1 MGFPACTEAPAAR
14 ILRAAVLVALAA
26 GTAALPA
33 GAQQRRPV
41 TIGVVTDGPL
51 VRFGELVTRIE
62 QETSVL
68 LENRFEVHMGA
79 DARTQGDFTLAG
91 VEAALERLLSRAD
104 VDLVVAIGPVAGQV
118 AAQHPGL
125 PKPVVAPF
133 LLDAPL
139 QDIPREGVASGVAN
153 FVYLT
158 RPENRDLAT
167 LAEVV
172 EFERLAVL
180 VSEYNVAALPEM
192 ADRIEERAAL
202 AGARAVV
209 IPVGDDV
216 AAALGAIEAAEADA
230 VYVLPLS
237 QVSGPEFERLAGGL
251 IELGLPSISWFGE
264 PEVRQGILLAR
275 RPDSF
280 MFQLARLTALTVQQI
295 LEGEQPGQLRVVFS
309 HQERVIVN
317 MQTAR
322 AIGVYPSWTMLIDAL
337 IVDEAAGVA
346 PEPLSLLGVV
356 QEALE
361 QNQDL
366 ASFDRALRAAAEDVK
381 LATSRLLPQLDLAFQ
396 GRVIDEERAARSLG
410 IMPQRLLRGSVGL
423 SQVIFAD
430 RAWADRTIQQSL
442 QRARQEDYASLRL
455 DVSFEAADAYLTVL
469 RRKTDERIRRENLSF
484 TRTNLDLAQVRRQT
498 GAATPGE
505 VLRWE
510 AQVSKDR
517 QGVVGAVAAKVI
529 AENRLKRL
537 LYRPLDEEVYASDDE
552 FDEPVIQWAEDA
564 LAGLLDNPQSFGGFE
579 DFMIAD
585 ALGASPELR
594 AIDALMGAED
604 RAITAANRAFWL
616 PEFFLNARLTGWL
629 AEGGAGS
636 EFSGGGLPPG
646 LVPEGEA
653 DPWRWTISLSA
664 RYLLFGSGSR
674 TAAKRQAQ
682 QSLFSLEYH
691 RSSMEQRVEEAMRD
705 ALQRLL
711 SSRVR
716 LELARDA
723 ARAARGNYELVR
735 TAYAGGVAGILNL
748 LDAQST
754 ALIADLDAAN
764 SLYDFIT
771 DFMAVQ
777 RAAGQIDLFL
787 EVASRDAF
795 LQRLRAYLSQRG
807 ME

>member
-1 MGFPACTEAPAAR
+1 MGVPVCPEAPSAR
-14 ILRAAVLVALAA
+14 ILLAAALVALAA
-26 GTAALPA
+26 GAVPSTAA
-33 GAQQRRPV
+33 AQQRRPV
-41 TIGVVTDGPL
+41 TIGVVTDGPPM
-51 VRFGELVTRIE
+51 RYGELVDQLE

-68 LENRFEVHMGA
+68 LENRFEVQMGA
-79 DARTQGDFTLAG
+79 HARMEGDYTLAG
-91 VEAALERLLSRAD
+91 IGAALERLLGRAD
-104 VDLVVAIGPVAGQV
+104 VDLVVAIGPLAGRV
-118 AAQHPGL
+118 AAEHPGL
-125 PKPVVAPF
+125 GKPVVAPF
-133 LLDAPL
+133 VLDPPL
-139 QDIPREGVASGVAN
+139 QEIPRAGAASGVAN

-158 RPENRDLAT
+158 RPENRDIAT

-172 EFERLAVL
+172 DFERLAVL
-180 VSEYNVAALPEM
+180 VSEYAVAELPGM
-192 ADRIEERAAL
+192 ADRIEGRAAL

-264 PEVRQGILLAR
+264 PEVRKGILLAR

-295 LEGEQPGQLRVVFS
+295 LEGEQPGQLQVVFS
-309 HQERVIVN
+309 QQERVIVN

-337 IVDEAAGVA
+337 LVDEAAGAA
-346 PEPLSLLGVV
+346 PEPQSLLGVV

-366 ASFDRALRAAAEDVK
+366 ASFDRALQAAAQDVK
-381 LATSRLLPQLDLAFQ
+381 LATSRLLPQLDLAFS
-396 GRVIDEERAARSLG
+396 GRIIDEERAARSLG
-410 IMPQRLLRGSVGL
+410 VQPERLLRGSVGL
-423 SQVIFAD
+423 SQVVFAD

-442 QRARQEDYASLRL
+442 QRAREEDYASLRL

-469 RRKTDERIRRENLSF
+469 RRKTDERIRRENLSL
-484 TRTNLDLAQVRRQT
+484 TRTNLDLAEVRRQT

-517 QGVVGAVAAKVI
+517 QGVVGAVAAKAI

-537 LYRPLDEEVYASDDE
+537 LYRPLDEEVYTPEGE
-552 FDEPVIQWAEDA
+552 FEEPVIQWAEDA
-564 LAGLLDNPQSFGGFE
+564 LARLLDDPQSFGGFE
-579 DFMIAD
+579 DFMITD
-585 ALGASPELR
+585 ALETSPELR
-594 AIDALMGAED
+594 AIDALMGAQD

-616 PEFFLNARLTGWL
+616 PEFFLNARLTNSL

-636 EFSGGGLPPG
+636 DFSGEGLPPG

-674 TAAKRQAQ
+674 AAAKQQAQ
-682 QSLFSLEYH
+682 QSLFSLEYQ

-723 ARAARGNYELVR
+723 AQAARGNYELVR
-735 TAYAGGVAGILNL
+735 TAYAGGVAGILSL
-748 LDAQST
+748 LDAQNT
-754 ALIADLDAAN
+754 ALIAELDAAN
-764 SLYDFIT
+764 VLYDFIT

-787 EVASRDAF
+787 DEASREAF
-795 LQRLRAYLSQRG
+795 VQRLQAYLNQRG

>member
-14 ILRAAVLVALAA
+14 ILLAAIFVALAA
-26 GTAALPA
+26 GTAASPA
-33 GAQQRRPV
+33 AAQQRRPV
-41 TIGVVTDGPL
+41 TIGVVTDGTF
-51 VRFGELVTRIE
+51 VRYGELVTRIE

-79 DARTQGDFTLAG
+79 DARTQGDYSLAG
-91 VEAALERLLSRAD
+91 IEAALERLLSRAD
-104 VDLVVAIGPVAGQV
+104 VDLVVAIGPVVGQV
-118 AAQHPGL
+118 AAEHPGL

-133 LLDAPL
+133 LLDLPL
-139 QDIPREGVASGVAN
+139 QDNPREGIASGVAN

-172 EFERLAVL
+172 DFERIAVL
-180 VSEYNVAALPEM
+180 VSEYAVAALPGM
-192 ADRIEERAAL
+192 ADRIEGRVRQD
-202 AGARAVV
+202 GAQAVV
-209 IPVGDDV
+209 VPVGDDV
-216 AAALGAIEAAEADA
+216 EAALDSLRAAAADA
-230 VYVLPLS
+230 VYMLPLS
-237 QVSGPEFERLAGGL
+237 QISEPEFERLAGGL
-251 IELGLPSISWFGE
+251 IELRLPSISWFGE
-264 PEVRQGILLAR
+264 SEVRQGVLLAR

-280 MFQLARLTALTVQQI
+280 LFQLARLTALTVQEI
-295 LEGEQPGQLRVVFS
+295 LEGERPEQVRVVFS

-322 AIGVYPSWTMLIDAL
+322 AIGVYPSWTMLIDAR
-337 IVDEAAGVA
+337 IIDDAAGVA
-346 PEPLSLLGVV
+346 PEPQTLLSVV

-366 ASFDRALRAAAEDVK
+366 ASFDRALQAAAEDVK
-381 LATSRLLPQLDLAFQ
+381 LATSRLLPQLDLGFQ
-396 GRVIDEERAARSLG
+396 GRVIDEDRAARSLG
-410 IMPQRLLRGSVGL
+410 IMPQRLLSGSVGL
-423 SQVIFAD
+423 SQVVFAD

-442 QRARQEDYASLRL
+442 QSAREEDFASLRL
-455 DVSFEAADAYLTVL
+455 NVSFEATDAYLTVL

-484 TRTNLDLAQVRRQT
+484 TRTNLDLAEVRRQT

-510 AQVSKDR
+510 AQVAKDR
-517 QGVVGAVAAKVI
+517 QGVVAAAAAKVI

-537 LYRPLDEEVYASDDE
+537 LYRPLDEVVYTPEDE
-552 FDEPVIQWAEDA
+552 FDEPVIEWAEEA
-564 LAGLLDNPQSFGGFE
+564 LTRLLDNPQTFGGFE

-594 AIDALMGAED
+594 AIDALMGGQD
-604 RAITAANRAFWL
+604 RALTAANRAFWL
-616 PEFFLNARLTGWL
+616 PEFFLDAQLTGWL

-636 EFSGGGLPPG
+636 DDAGGGLPPG

-653 DPWRWTISLSA
+653 DPWRWSISLGA
-664 RYLLFGSGSR
+664 RYLLFGGGSR

-682 QSLFSLEYH
+682 QNLFSLEYQ
-691 RSSMEQRVEEAMRD
+691 RTSMEQRVEEAMRD

-716 LELARDA
+716 LELAREA
-723 ARAARGNYELVR
+723 AEAARGNYELVR

-754 ALIADLDAAN
+754 ALIAELDAAN

-787 EVASRDAF
+787 DVASREAF